1 MHLPYEFFIARRY
14 LKARSKT
21 GFINLVTYISISG
34 VAIGV
39 AALIIVLSVMN
50 GLEYEV
56 RSRIIGFDAHI
67 RLRRYHFEDVTAYPE
82 IMQTI
87 EGVPHVIGM
96 SPYIDEK
103 GILRKKGSGNYSDGI
118 MLRGADSKSIHEVSD
133 ITDNIVYGSFELGP
147 VPQEEGN
154 DIAGIVVGRYL
165 ADRLFLDIGDTVILF
180 NITDIS
186 SMFQLPDVRPFIVTG
201 YFETGMYEY
210 DNTFAYISI
219 EAAQDLF
226 RMGDAVSGIEIRL
239 DDLYKANTVVEDID
253 NRLGFPYFAET
264 WFDMRRNLFHWIQLE
279 KWAMFIILCLIVLVA
294 AFNIISTLIMV
305 VMDKTREIGILKSM
319 GATSR
324 SIRNIFLYE
333 SVVVGIIGTVIGFGI
348 GYALCWAQ
356 IKYHFFS
363 IPGDIYFVNTLPVKM
378 QILDFS
384 LIGTASMLIC
394 LLAGVYPA
402 KRASDLIPVEAIR
415 YE

>member
-1 MHLPYEFFIARRY
+1 MYLPYEFFIARRY

-21 GFINLVTYISISG
+21 GFINLVTYISILG

-56 RSRIIGFDAHI
+56 RSRIVGFDSHV
-67 RLRRYHFEDVTAYPE
+67 RLRRYHFEDVHDYTE
-82 IMQTI
+82 VMKTI
-87 EGVPHVIGM
+87 EGIPHIIGM

-103 GILRKKGSGNYSDGI
+103 GILKSGTYSDGI
-118 MLRGADSKSIHEVSD
+118 IVRGADSETIHEVSD
-133 ITDNIVYGSFELGP
+133 ITGNIVYGTFELGP
-147 VPQEEGN
+147 IPQEEGK
-154 DIAGIVVGRYL
+154 DIPGMVVGRYL
-165 ADRLFLDIGDTVILF
+165 ADRLLLNEGDRVFLI
-180 NITDIS
+180 NITDIN
-186 SMFQLPDVRPFIVTG
+186 SMFQVPDVKTFIVTG

-219 EAAQDLF
+219 EAAQELF
-226 RMGDAVSGIEIRL
+226 RMGDSVSGIEIRL
-239 DDLYKANTVVEDID
+239 DDLYKANTVVEEID

-264 WFDMRRNLFHWIQLE
+264 WFEMRKTLFHWIQLE

-333 SVVVGIIGTVIGFGI
+333 SVVVGIIGTAIGFAI

-356 IKYHFFS
+356 IKYRFFS
-363 IPGDIYFVNTLPVKM
+363 IPGDIYFVNSLPVKM
-378 QILDFS
+378 QMLDFI
-384 LIGTASMLIC
+384 LIGAASMLIC

-402 KRASDLIPVEAIR
+402 KRASNLIPVEAIR

>member
-1 MHLPYEFFIARRY
+1 MKLPYEFFISRRY
-14 LKARSKT
+14 LKSRSKT

-56 RSRIIGFDAHI
+56 RSRIIGFDAHV
-67 RLRRYHFEDVTAYPE
+67 RLRRYHFEDVEAYTE

-87 EGVPHVIGM
+87 TGIPHIIGM
-96 SPYIDEK
+96 SPYINEK
-103 GILRKKGSGNYSDGI
+103 VILKSGNYSDGI
-118 MLRGADSKSIHEVSD
+118 FLRGADPETIHQVSD
-133 ITDNIVYGSFELGP
+133 ITENMIYGSFDVGP
-147 VPQEEGN
+147 VQQEDEKA
-154 DIAGIVVGRYL
+154 IPGIVVGRYL
-165 ADRLFLDIGDTVILF
+165 AGRLFLDLGDRVFLI

-186 SMFQLPDVRPFIVTG
+186 SMFQVPDVKTFVVTG
-201 YFETGMYEY
+201 YFETGMFEY
-210 DNTFAYISI
+210 DDTFAYISI
-219 EAAQDLF
+219 QAAQELF
-226 RMGDAVSGIEIRL
+226 GMGDAVSGIEICL
-239 DDLYKANTVVEDID
+239 DDLYKADQVVEEID
-253 NRLGFPYFAET
+253 KRLGFPFFAET
-264 WFDMRRNLFHWIQLE
+264 WFEMRSNLFHWIQLE
-279 KWAMFIILCLIVLVA
+279 KWAMFIVLCLIVLVA

-333 SVVVGIIGTVIGFGI
+333 GVVVGIIGTLIGFVI

-356 IKYHFFS
+356 LKYGFFT
-363 IPGDIYFVNTLPVKM
+363 IPGDIYFINTLPVKM
-378 QILDFS
+378 QALDFIY
-384 LIGTASMLIC
+384 IGTASMLIC

-402 KRASDLIPVEAIR
+402 KKASDLIPVEAIR